1 VADVVQLKAD
11 AGRTKWEF
19 HYAFPDTAVRYVV
32 RPSGF
37 EGELFCRLTVKAT
50 NGDTT
55 VDEWTALATAT
66 SSRPEHRQFYT
77 GARQIILKPGRAQVD
92 LLVRDMND
100 TSRVLRTSFA
110 TTVREF
116 GLTPDMS
123 DIIFTTPEAG
133 VTSQFMRNGVQVVP
147 NPRHEMVGRDPSI
160 SIYGE
165 VYNAKVNDLD
175 TFVVEYLI
183 QDAVRNEMLTTYRRM
198 VAVDD
203 ALLYRE
209 DIPAG
214 LLRSGVYNLT
224 VSMRSMDLTTTY
236 AARDERFYIL
246 NPELPPEGQVLIT
259 EEERFFASEWAV
271 KTGDALELELELA
284 QVLAIGAEKT
294 IMEDLETERA
304 KQRFLYKFW
313 GVRDPDPSTEANE
326 RLDEF
331 RKMYQRAQA
340 FYSGAMVRD
349 GWRTDRGVTLL
360 KYGRPTQVEQFIQ
373 TIDTRPYEIWFYQN
387 VQGGAYFYFVDWQ
400 VMQNHKLVHSTVIGE
415 VKDEKWFDRWARAF
429 SPDPNPVHELLPN
442 NR

>member
-1 VADVVQLKAD
+1 MIQLKAD

-37 EGELFCRLTVKAT
+37 VGELYCRLTIVRDADST
-50 NGDTT
+50 I
-55 VDEWTALATAT
+55 DEWTASATAAT
-66 SSRPEHRQFYT
+66 SRPEHRQYYT
-77 GARQIILKPGRAQVD
+77 GSRQLILKPGRVQVH

-100 TSRVLRTSFA
+100 TTRVLRTSFA
-110 TTVREF
+110 STVREY

-123 DIIFTTPEAG
+123 DIIFTLPQQNAS
-133 VTSQFMRNGVQVVP
+133 SQFMRNGVEVIP
-147 NPRHEMVGRDPSI
+147 NPRHEMVGRDPTI

-165 VYNAKVNDLD
+165 VYNARVNKLD
-175 TFVVEYLI
+175 TFVIEYHVL
-183 QDAVRNEMLTTYRRM
+183 DAVRNEMLTTYRKM

-209 DIPAG
+209 DLPAG
-214 LLRSGVYNLT
+214 LLRSGIYTLVAS
-224 VSMRSMDLTTTY
+224 VRSQDLQTTY
-236 AARDERFYIL
+236 AAREERFYIL

-271 KTGDALELELELA
+271 KTGEQLELELELA
-284 QVLAIGAEKT
+284 EVIAVSAEKT
-294 IMEDLETERA
+294 IMEGLETERA

-313 GVRDPDPSTEANE
+313 GVRDPDPSTMANE

-340 FYSGAMVRD
+340 FYTSAMVRD

-360 KYGRPTQVEQFIQ
+360 KYGLPTQVEQFIQ
-373 TIDTRPYEIWFYQN
+373 TMDTKPYEIWFYQN

-400 VMQNHKLVHSTVIGE
+400 VMQNHKLVHCTVIGE
-415 VKDEKWFDRWARAF
+415 VKDEKWFDRWARATTT
-429 SPDPNPVHELLPN
+429 DPNPLHELLPS